1 MTEISSI
8 LLDRFF
14 KCEGRRYVT
23 DGRLFLNPSGASLKG
38 LFRGENLKI
47 ALRGDPAEKG
57 RNTYIRLTFD
67 GHSRRIRLPKKE
79 KVIALSAPNGEHL
92 FEIVKLSESQ
102 SNALS
107 ISSVVTDGEFLPY
120 REEKPLKIEFV
131 GDSITTGYGVRA
143 KRADE
148 EYTTATQDVTLSY
161 AYLTAHALN
170 AEMHVVAASGWGV
183 YKSKYAEQAIPDFYG
198 NVDLTRNKE
207 GWDFSRFRPD
217 LIVVALGTNDF
228 SYLGDLSPEMRA
240 EEKAALKQKYVDF
253 LRLLLG
259 QGGKVILCYGFSGS
273 EAQAELPALVQ
284 EIWREI
290 DSPDF
295 YTLQVKD
302 AHSMNDIS
310 AGHPGKKTH
319 RLAAKKLVACIK
331 SILSSS

>member
-1 MTEISSI
+1 MILSASEIEKYC
-8 LLDRFF
+8 F
-14 KCEGRRYVT
+14 CQGRRYVE

-38 LFRGENLKI
+38 LFRGECLKI
-47 ALRGDPAEKG
+47 ALRGDPAQEG

-67 GHSRRIRLPKKE
+67 GRSRRIRLPLKE
-79 KVIALSAPNGEHL
+79 KVIALSAPMGEHL

-107 ISSVVTDGEFLPY
+107 VSSVVTDGDFLPY
-120 REEKPLKIEFV
+120 REQKPLKIEFV
-131 GDSITTGYGVRA
+131 GDSITTGFGVRA

-161 AYLTAHALN
+161 AYLTARALN

-183 YKSKYAEQAIPDFYG
+183 YKSKYAEQAIPDYYG
-198 NVDLTRNKE
+198 NVDLTRNAAP
-207 GWDFSRFRPD
+207 WDFSLFRPD

-228 SYLGDLSPEMRA
+228 SYLGDLSPEKRA
-240 EEKAALKQKYVDF
+240 EEKAALKKTYVAF
-253 LRLLLG
+253 LRSLLR
-259 QGGKVILCYGFSGS
+259 QDAKVILCYGFSGS
-273 EAQAELPALVQ
+273 EAQAELPALAH
-284 EIWREI
+284 EIWRDI

-302 AHSMNDIS
+302 AHSLSDIR
-310 AGHPGKKTH
+310 AGHPGRKTH

>member
-1 MTEISSI
+1 MILSASEIEKYC
-8 LLDRFF
+8 F
-14 KCEGRRYVT
+14 CQGRRYVE

-38 LFRGENLKI
+38 LFRGECFKI
-47 ALRGDPAEKG
+47 ALRGDPAQEG

-67 GHSRRIRLPKKE
+67 GRSRRIRLPLKE
-79 KVIALSAPNGEHL
+79 KVIALSAPMGEHL

-107 ISSVVTDGEFLPY
+107 VSSVVTDGDFLPY
-120 REEKPLKIEFV
+120 REQKALKIEFV

-148 EYTTATQDVTLSY
+148 EYTTATQDAMLSY
-161 AYLTAHALN
+161 AGLTARAMN
-170 AEMHVVAASGWGV
+170 AEMQVVAASGWGV
-183 YKSKYAEQAIPDFYG
+183 YKSKYASQAIPDYYG

-217 LIVVALGTNDF
+217 VIVVALGTNDF
-228 SYLGDLSPEMRA
+228 SYLGDLKEPVRSKEY
-240 EEKAALKQKYVDF
+240 AALKAHSVAF
-253 LRLLLG
+253 LRVLLR
-259 QGGKVILCYGFSGS
+259 QSAPVIWIYGFSGS
-273 EAQAELPALVQ
+273 DNQKDLPALVN
-284 EIWREI
+284 EVWSEI

-310 AGHPGKKTH
+310 AGHPGRKTH
-319 RLAAKKLVACIK
+319 RLAAKKLVAYCK
-331 SILSSS
+331 RILS